1 MEQSAIAV
9 APSNIPP
16 VVESVQDVHVNVVD
30 HPLPVQAVECTE
42 GSDVTSKDGEDKSPT
57 ETTES
62 DQTPVPVAT
71 VPKKRK
77 DPILDP
83 WDDRDLKG
91 KHCKLRTSRN
101 LNPQPH
107 CYIETCVFTEFN

>member
-1 MEQSAIAV
+1 MEQSVIAV

-16 VVESVQDVHVNVVD
+16 IVESVQDVHANVVD
-30 HPLPVQAVECTE
+30 HPFPVQAAECTE
-42 GSDVTSKDGEDKSPT
+42 GSDVTAKDGEDKSPT

-62 DQTPVPVAT
+62 DQTSVPVAT